1 MSSEPVDV
9 EDVMCSEMY
18 KLFSTLVTELTDVC
32 VNSQKHLDEYK
43 QQLPSLAIPNTVRE
57 LDSNDM

>member
-1 MSSEPVDV
+1 MNV

-18 KLFSTLVTELTDVC
+18 KLFSTLVTELIDVC
-32 VNSQKHLDEYK
+32 VNSQKRLDEYK

>member
-1 MSSEPVDV
+1 MNV

-32 VNSQKHLDEYK
+32 VNSQKRLDEYK

>member
-1 MSSEPVDV
+1 MNV

-18 KLFSTLVTELTDVC
+18 KLFSILVTELTDVC
-32 VNSQKHLDEYK
+32 VNSQKRLDEYK

>member
-1 MSSEPVDV
+1 MNV

-32 VNSQKHLDEYK
+32 VNSQKRLDEYK
-43 QQLPSLAIPNTVRE
+43 QQLPSLAFPNTVRE